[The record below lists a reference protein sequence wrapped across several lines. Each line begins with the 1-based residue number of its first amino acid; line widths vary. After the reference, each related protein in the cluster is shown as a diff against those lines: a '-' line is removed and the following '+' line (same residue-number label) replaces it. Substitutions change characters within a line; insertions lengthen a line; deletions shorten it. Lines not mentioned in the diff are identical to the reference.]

1 MAMKSWRVSPTA
13 TTTTTARTTSMMK
26 SSAEASHAPSRGF
39 LAARVPLY
47 QRRIED
53 VLARALEIESGATE
67 RLLQAMRYSTLAGG
81 KRVRPVLV
89 YATGEALG
97 APLETLDAAAAAVE
111 LIHVYSLVHD
121 DLPAMDNDDLR
132 RGRPTCHRAFDE
144 ATAILTGDALQARA
158 FELLTH
164 APASIAPAARLEM
177 LRVLADA
184 IGTRGMAGG
193 QAIDL
198 ESVKQ
203 TLDEAALERMHRQK
217 TGALIQASV
226 LLGAISAGLQ
236 SAPERAALTEFGAEI
251 GLAFQIQDDILDVEG
266 TTTELGKRAGAD
278 ADRVKPTYPSVLGLD
293 RARAEAI
300 ARRDRALAALA
311 PLGPRFAP
319 LSEFAHFLV
328 ARVN

>member
-1 MAMKSWRVSPTA
+1 M
-13 TTTTTARTTSMMK
+13 
-26 SSAEASHAPSRGF
+26 
-39 LAARVPLY
+39 
-47 QRRIED
+47 
-53 VLARALEIESGATE
+53 LARALEIDGGATP
-67 RLLQAMRYSTLAGG
+67 RLLEAMRYSTLAGG

-97 APLETLDAAAAAVE
+97 APLELLDAAAAAVE

-144 ATAILTGDALQARA
+144 ATAILVGRRAAGARLRSA
-158 FELLTH
+158 G
-164 APASIAPAARLEM
+164 AGARRPSPPVARLEM

-236 SAPERAALTEFGAEI
+236 DAPERAALAEFGAEI

-266 TTTELGKRAGAD
+266 TTTALGKRAGAD

-293 RARAEAI
+293 QARAQAL
-300 ARRDRALAALA
+300 ARRDRAIAALA
-311 PLGPRFAP
+311 PLGPRFAH

>member
-1 MAMKSWRVSPTA
+1 MRMTG
-13 TTTTTARTTSMMK
+13 
-26 SSAEASHAPSRGF
+26 AEAARVTAPSF
-39 LAARVPLY
+39 LAERVPLY
-47 QRRIED
+47 QQRVEN
-53 VLARALEIESGATE
+53 VLARMLDIEGGATT
-67 RLLQAMRYSTLAGG
+67 RLLEAMRYSTLGGG

-89 YATGEALG
+89 YASGEALG
-97 APLETLDAAAAAVE
+97 APLDLLDAPAAAVE

-144 ATAILTGDALQARA
+144 ATAILVGDALQARA
-158 FELLTH
+158 FEVLAQ
-164 APASIAPAARLEM
+164 APSTLSAAARLEM

-203 TLDEAALERMHRQK
+203 SLSEAELERMHRQK

-226 LLGAISAGLQ
+226 ILGAISAGIQ
-236 SAPERAALTEFGAEI
+236 NAPERAALSTFGAEI

-266 TTTELGKRAGAD
+266 TTQTLGKRAGAD
-278 ADRVKPTYPSVLGLD
+278 ADRVKPTYPSVLGMERS
-293 RARAEAI
+293 RALALAC
-300 ARRDRALAALA
+300 RDRAKAALA
-311 PLGPRFAP
+311 PLGPRFAH
-319 LSEFAHFLV
+319 LGEFANFLV
-328 ARVN
+328 ARIH